1 MCALNAQIENCHCNL
16 ISKDGK
22 CVDSVSKWAIIGV
35 SIGGAALILLVAVII
50 LVVIMKKKGKKLGN
64 VVRADFS
71 SRAAV
76 F

>member
-1 MCALNAQIENCHCNL
+1 MNAQIEDCHCNL
-16 ISKDGK
+16 ITKDGK
-22 CVDSVSKWAIIGV
+22 CVDSVTKWAIIGV
-35 SIGGAALILLVAVII
+35 SIGGAALVLLVAVII
-50 LVVIMKKKGKKLGN
+50 IVVVMKKKSKKLGN